1 MNYQS
6 IRAAIENPL
15 LTAFTNLSPA
25 VPVFFDNIT
34 AAPLSSVTEY
44 VRVNVTF
51 GITNETTLTSC
62 VDNAQCAII
71 IRVYSEKGKG
81 PARNQTLITTAVNAI
96 ETLNDTA
103 KTNSGVFFRTGNLEG
118 PTFSTTEDPPL
129 FEGRIDTSYFATV
142 IS

>member
-1 MNYQS
+1 MNYQA
-6 IRAAIENPL
+6 IRAAVENPI

-34 AAPLSSVTEY
+34 AAPLGSVTEY
-44 VRVNVTF
+44 VLVNIIF
-51 GITNETTLTSC
+51 GITNETTLNSS
-62 VDNAQCAII
+62 VDNARGAIV

-81 PARNQTLITTAVNAI
+81 PARSQTLITTAVGVL

-103 KTNSGVFFRTGNLEG
+103 KTNSGVFFRTGDIDG

>member
-15 LTAFTNLSPA
+15 LTAFTNLSPT

-51 GITNETTLTSC
+51 GITNETTLTSS
-62 VDNAQCAII
+62 VDNAQGAII

-129 FEGRIDTSYFATV
+129 FEVRIATSYFATV

>member
-1 MNYQS
+1 MNYQA
-6 IRAAIENPL
+6 IRAAVENPI
-15 LTAFTNLSPA
+15 LTAFTNLSPS

-34 AAPLSSVTEY
+34 AAPLGSVTEY
-44 VRVNVTF
+44 VLVNIIF
-51 GITNETTLTSC
+51 GITNETTLNSS
-62 VDNAQCAII
+62 VDNARGAIV

-81 PARNQTLITTAVNAI
+81 PARSQTLVTTAVGVL

-103 KTNSGVFFRTGNLEG
+103 KTNSGVFFRTGDIDG
-118 PTFSTTEDPPL
+118 PTFSTTENPPL

>member
-1 MNYQS
+1 MNYQA
-6 IRAAIENPL
+6 IRAAVENPI
-15 LTAFTNLSPA
+15 LTAFTKLSPA

-34 AAPLSSVTEY
+34 AAPLGSVTEY
-44 VRVNVTF
+44 VLVNIIF
-51 GITNETTLTSC
+51 GITNETTLNSS
-62 VDNAQCAII
+62 VDNAKGSIV

-81 PARNQTLITTAVNAI
+81 PARSQTLITTAVGVL

-103 KTNSGVFFRTGNLEG
+103 KTNSGVFFRTGDIEG

>member
-1 MNYQS
+1 MNYQA
-6 IRAAIENPL
+6 IRAAVENPI
-15 LTAFTNLSPA
+15 LTAFTNLSPT

-34 AAPLSSVTEY
+34 AAPLGSVTEY
-44 VRVNVTF
+44 VLVNIIF
-51 GITNETTLTSC
+51 GITNETTLNSS
-62 VDNAQCAII
+62 VDNARGAIV

-81 PARNQTLITTAVNAI
+81 PARSQTLITTAVGVL

-103 KTNSGVFFRTGNLEG
+103 KTNSGVFFRTGDIDG
-118 PTFSTTEDPPL
+118 PTFSTTENPPL

>member
-1 MNYQS
+1 MNYQA
-6 IRAAIENPL
+6 IRAAVENPI
-15 LTAFTNLSPA
+15 LTAFTNLSPS

-44 VRVNVTF
+44 VRVNITF
-51 GITNETTLTSC
+51 GITNEVTLNSS
-62 VDNAQCAII
+62 VDNARGAIV

-81 PARNQTLITTAVNAI
+81 PARSQTLITTAVGVL

-103 KTNSGVFFRTGNLEG
+103 KTNSGVFFRTGDIDG
-118 PTFSTTEDPPL
+118 PTFSTTENPPL

>member
-1 MNYQS
+1 MNYQA
-6 IRAAIENPL
+6 IRAAVENPI
-15 LTAFTNLSPA
+15 LTAFTNLSPS

-34 AAPLSSVTEY
+34 AAPLGSVTEY
-44 VRVNVTF
+44 VLVNIIF
-51 GITNETTLTSC
+51 GITNETTLNSS
-62 VDNAQCAII
+62 VDNAKGSIV

-81 PARNQTLITTAVNAI
+81 PARSQTLITTAVGVL

-103 KTNSGVFFRTGNLEG
+103 KTNSGVFFRTGDIDG

-129 FEGRIDTSYFATV
+129 FEGRVDTSYFATV

>member
-1 MNYQS
+1 MNYQA
-6 IRAAIENPL
+6 IRAAVENPI

-34 AAPLSSVTEY
+34 AAPLGSVTEY
-44 VRVNVTF
+44 VLVNIIF
-51 GITNETTLTSC
+51 RITNETTLNSS
-62 VDNAQCAII
+62 VDNAKGSIV

-81 PARNQTLITTAVNAI
+81 PARSQTLITTAVGVL

-103 KTNSGVFFRTGNLEG
+103 KTNSGVFFRTGDIDG
-118 PTFSTTEDPPL
+118 PTFSTTENPPL

-142 IS
+142 L

>member
-51 GITNETTLTSC
+51 GITNETTLTSS
-62 VDNAQCAII
+62 VDNAQGAII

-103 KTNSGVFFRTGNLEG
+103 KTNSGVFFRTGDIEG

-129 FEGRIDTSYFATV
+129 FEGRIDTSYIATV

>member
-1 MNYQS
+1 MNYQA
-6 IRAAIENPL
+6 IRASVENPI

-34 AAPLSSVTEY
+34 AAPLGSVTEY
-44 VRVNVTF
+44 VLVNIIF
-51 GITNETTLTSC
+51 GITNETTLNSS
-62 VDNAQCAII
+62 VDNAKGSIV

-81 PARNQTLITTAVNAI
+81 PARSQTLITTAVGVL

-103 KTNSGVFFRTGNLEG
+103 KTNSGVFFRTGDIDG

-129 FEGRIDTSYFATV
+129 FEGRIDTSYIATV

>member
-1 MNYQS
+1 MNYQA
-6 IRAAIENPL
+6 IRAALENPI
-15 LTAFTNLSPA
+15 LTAFTNLSPS

-34 AAPLSSVTEY
+34 AAPLGSVTEY
-44 VRVNVTF
+44 VLVNIIF
-51 GITNETTLTSC
+51 GITNETTLNSS
-62 VDNAQCAII
+62 VDNARGAIV

-81 PARNQTLITTAVNAI
+81 PARSQTLITTAVGVL

-103 KTNSGVFFRTGNLEG
+103 KTNSGVFFRTGDIDG
-118 PTFSTTEDPPL
+118 PTFSTTENPPL